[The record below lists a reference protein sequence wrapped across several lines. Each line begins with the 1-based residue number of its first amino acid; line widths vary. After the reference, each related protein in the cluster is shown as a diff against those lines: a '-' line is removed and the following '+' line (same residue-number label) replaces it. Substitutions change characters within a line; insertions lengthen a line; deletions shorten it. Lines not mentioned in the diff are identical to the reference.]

1 MLTTAHVQNWQ
12 GWMAQWLQVAPC
24 IAGHNLLNGTGRDAE
39 HLRKFSPVCACGLER
54 TDRANLVFCKN
65 RPAIMCASA
74 IGSVAASFG
83 TFVLRVVGMGTKK
96 QMRGI
101 NTGRRIAAMTNERI
115 IRDWT
120 IG

>member
-1 MLTTAHVQNWQ
+1 
-12 GWMAQWLQVAPC
+12 
-24 IAGHNLLNGTGRDAE
+24 
-39 HLRKFSPVCACGLER
+39 
-54 TDRANLVFCKN
+54 
-65 RPAIMCASA
+65 MCASA